1 MYSRGAMWRAL
12 APYLPV
18 AALVSASA
26 STGAAFGLGAPAW
39 IVYAAIVVAVLA
51 VLPGYERWDRRQQ
64 PR

>member
-26 STGAAFGLGAPAW
+26 GAAFGVGAPAW

-64 PR
+64 PH